1 MKFIILPFIF
11 TIIIALMAMLFFAK
25 LSHEN
30 TIKYNESSRLVINI
44 KDDNVDVKSRVYLSK
59 SKNYIFLYFIPVLA
73 IGSVLFFIEKSLFLL
88 FISIISIFSLSL
100 STFSPLLLIVSE
112 RTDVTTL
119 SLHQEALTFIEI
131 IDTLIEHGDYFLTL
145 VLVFV
150 ALLIP
155 FIKSSI
161 ILIFN
166 ILYIFGED
174 CKSYNIIKNIGIWS
188 IVDILILVFL
198 IGFCTIKGI
207 SFGEIVV
214 ESGLYFFIIYLFL
227 SLISIYQLIHLSD
240 GKN

>member
-30 TIKYNESSRLVINI
+30 AIKYNESSRLIINI
-44 KDDNVDVKSRVYLSK
+44 KDDNLDIKSRVYLSK
-59 SKNYIFLYFIPVLA
+59 SKNYIFLYFIPVLV
-73 IGSVLFFIEKSLFLL
+73 IGSVLFFLEKSLFLL